1 MLIILRECH
10 ALLTIQKNTDK
21 APPAQSSVPMNEN
34 FYLGFKIQL
43 PGLLVLSVLGL
54 LLLNSP
60 GNAADTILSK
70 DHAATIFAMNK
81 SEWNNSVLKNKTV
94 QVQKSDLNA
103 EGVAR
108 MQLQYGNGALL
119 HVTPEFEISNHNPS
133 RINVTLAMPTP
144 MSLMFDEDTIR
155 KITEQAALEMLP
167 EYNLLG
173 SYENVGGG
181 VALFFVIIEN

>member
-1 MLIILRECH
+1 
-10 ALLTIQKNTDK
+10 
-21 APPAQSSVPMNEN
+21 MNKI
-34 FYLGFKIQL
+34 FYFDFKIQ
-43 PGLLVLSVLGL
+43 PRELLIFSVLGL
-54 LLLNSP
+54 LFLTNMGNS
-60 GNAADTILSK
+60 ADTILSK
-70 DHAATIFAMNK
+70 DHAAAIFAMNK
-81 SEWNNSVLKNKTV
+81 SEWNNSVLENKTV

-103 EGVAR
+103 QGIAR
-108 MQLQYGNGALL
+108 MQLQYENGALL
-119 HVTPEFEISNHNPS
+119 HVTPEFEDTNHGPS

-144 MSLMFDEDTIR
+144 MSLMFDEDTIS